1 MVQVLVL
8 RSHGTRMALPS
19 WIEVVVD
26 TGVGVVNDG
35 GEDGEENTARS
46 RLARR
51 LGCGGQTATES
62 DAAQVF

>member
-51 LGCGGQTATES
+51 VGRLLLKATPHKCF
-62 DAAQVF
+62 DRD